1 MITLNTIIKRF
12 EDFADN
18 HFFIRSFSFGS
29 PEDVDLQ
36 KFDSYPLMH
45 VVYTGATYEDTT
57 KTLDFEVYIFD
68 LPSHY
73 ESKTERQKEIVSDAE
88 QCAEDILADIANGG
102 NIFIFSEDYE
112 VVNATVTPL
121 QEAGSNVLAGVLLE
135 LGIQLPY
142 DRSACDAPI
151 DGVQPEGG
159 GFVYARRGLLRM
171 LTQDGTVDVLSV
183 NTIKVANGTLTDEG
197 NGVVSLTT
205 GGGGSLDDLT
215 DVTITDPLDHDALV
229 YDEVSAEWIN
239 GAPRALDMA
248 VYNGSGSVI
257 AKGKLLKAIG
267 SHGDKVSVG
276 LFDLD
281 VDSPM
286 YLVGLAEDQLA
297 IGGTGYARTYG
308 ELRGINTDAYAIGTI
323 LYASGTAGEL
333 SSTAGIP
340 AIPVATVTRS
350 QQNTGR
356 LYVRTWTPGN
366 EEPAFSTFAV
376 SGQSD
381 VVANDTRA
389 TVTLVSGT
397 GVNITTNAG
406 ADSITINSTINS
418 FSNIAVSGQSN
429 VIADSAGDTLTLV
442 AAGGM
447 TITTASG
454 TDTITFD
461 SARLDDD
468 DVTLSGTR
476 TIDLNGEEFI
486 FTSGVANVIEI
497 SGGSAVLP
505 STTIRSTDG
514 AVASAI
520 SLFEAPNNGGAYI
533 TLQAPAQLTAS
544 TTFTLPSADG
554 TNAQV
559 LQTNGSGTL
568 SFASLPSAPNTFGT
582 IAVSGQ
588 SNVVADSS
596 TDTLTLVAGTN
607 VTITTDAGTDSITI
621 AATGGGSTSPAGSNG
636 QIQYNASG
644 SFGAEAALFYD
655 ATNNRLS
662 VGGDTTPAGTITS
675 RGAGTTTDTTFLCE
689 DSGGAA
695 RFTVYDRGTMFTN
708 ERSDVA
714 ANVHSFVFNA
724 TKDQYWRPTIAFKN
738 TSFTSA
744 IAAWLGDTNT
754 LGYFGTL
761 GGTAAIGGLGL
772 YGACATTASLSA
784 WQMQGFHGS
793 TAPTAAIIRFVGTKY
808 AGSGSGSAMLAG
820 LADAEPIIHVVN
832 SGTNTGALTRVAILG
847 SGAMGL
853 RNTAPT
859 SSTSLTVRGHG
870 TGTGISLLVENSGGT
885 ARFTVR
891 DDGAYAFAGGTVG
904 AAQTGYTTF
913 TNLTTDRT
921 CDANATTVEELADI
935 LGTLIVDLKT
945 KGIIAA

>member
-151 DGVQPEGG
+151 NGVQPEGG

-215 DVTITDPLDHDALV
+215 DVTITDPLDHDALI

-239 GAPRALDMA
+239 GAPRALDMP
-248 VYNGSGSVI
+248 VFNGSGSVI

-286 YLVGLAEDQLA
+286 YLVGLAEKQLA
-297 IGGTGYARTYG
+297 IGGTGHARTCG
-308 ELRGINTDAYAIGTI
+308 ELRGINTSAYAIGTI

-333 SSTAGIP
+333 SSTAGVP

-376 SGQSD
+376 SGQSN
-381 VVANDTRA
+381 VEANDTRA

-397 GVNITTNAG
+397 GVNITTNATT
-406 ADSITINSTINS
+406 DSITIASTINS

-429 VIADSAGDTLTLV
+429 VVADSAGDTLTLV

-468 DVTLSGTR
+468 NVTLSGTR
-476 TIDLNGEEFI
+476 SIELNGEDFF
-486 FTSGVANVIEI
+486 FTSSSVSVVELT
-497 SGGSAVLP
+497 GGSVVLP
-505 STTIRSTDG
+505 DTTIRSTDG
-514 AVASAI
+514 ALSSSI
-520 SLFEAPNNGGAYI
+520 TLLEAPNNGGFGV

-554 TNAQV
+554 SSAQV
-559 LQTNGSGTL
+559 LQTNGAGTL
-568 SFASLPSAPNTFGT
+568 SFASL
-582 IAVSGQ
+582 
-588 SNVVADSS
+588 
-596 TDTLTLVAGTN
+596 LTTAATTTAGAILELREGTN
-607 VTITTDAGTDSITI
+607 NGTNYVRIQ
-621 AATGGGSTSPAGSNG
+621 APAS
-636 QIQYNASG
+636 
-644 SFGAEAALFYD
+644 L
-655 ATNNRLS
+655 
-662 VGGDTTPAGTITS
+662 
-675 RGAGTTTDTTFLCE
+675 
-689 DSGGAA
+689 
-695 RFTVYDRGTMFTN
+695 
-708 ERSDVA
+708 A
-714 ANVHSFVFNA
+714 ANV
-724 TKDQYWRPTIAFKN
+724 TY
-738 TSFTSA
+738 
-744 IAAWLGDTNT
+744 T
-754 LGYFGTL
+754 L
-761 GGTAAIGGLGL
+761 
-772 YGACATTASLSA
+772 
-784 WQMQGFHGS
+784 
-793 TAPTAAIIRFVGTKY
+793 PTA
-808 AGSGSGSAMLAG
+808 
-820 LADAEPIIHVVN
+820 D
-832 SGTNTGALTRVAILG
+832 GTNGQVL
-847 SGAMGL
+847 
-853 RNTAPT
+853 
-859 SSTSLTVRGHG
+859 STNG
-870 TGTGISLLVENSGGT
+870 TGTLSWATSSGGGASYSAVRTQSGTSYTLVLGDAGDYIQTTSTT
-885 ARFTVR
+885 AVSITVPNQVTVTWAA
-891 DDGAYAFAGGTVG
+891 DTEIYFEQNNTGQITFVG
-904 AAQTGYTTF
+904 ASGVTINSSET
-913 TNLTTDRT
+913 
-921 CDANATTVEELADI
+921 
-935 LGTLIVDLKT
+935 LKT
-945 KGIIAA
+945 FARYSVVALKRVASDVWTLTGERALV

>member
-205 GGGGSLDDLT
+205 GGGGGSLDDLT
-215 DVTITDPLDHDALV
+215 DVTITDPLDHDALI

-281 VDSPM
+281 IDSPM

-297 IGGTGYARTYG
+297 IGGTGHARTYG

-333 SSTAGIP
+333 SSTAGVP

-356 LYVRTWTPGN
+356 LFVRSWTPGN
-366 EEPAFSTFAV
+366 EEPAFGTFAV
-376 SGQSD
+376 SGQSN

-429 VIADSAGDTLTLV
+429 VVADSAGDTLTLV
-442 AAGGM
+442 GAGGT
-447 TITTASG
+447 TITTDNG
-454 TDTITFD
+454 TDTITFT
-461 SARLDDD
+461 SRTLDAN
-468 DVTLSGTR
+468 DVTITEPR
-476 TIDLNGEEFI
+476 TIDVNGEGLYIQDNTTGYSAASFG
-486 FTSGVANVIEI
+486 SGVQALYDDVRII
-497 SGGSAVLP
+497 SNTGSSALLKFQEPNFPINFIALRAP
-505 STTIRSTDG
+505 SSFTGDTT
-514 AVASAI
+514 
-520 SLFEAPNNGGAYI
+520 Y
-533 TLQAPAQLTAS
+533 
-544 TTFTLPSADG
+544 TLPVDG
-554 TNAQV
+554 SSAQV
-559 LQTNGSGTL
+559 LQTNGAGTLSWSTRNAFSNVAVAGQTTVAADSASGTL
-568 SFASLPSAPNTFGT
+568 TLAAG
-582 IAVSGQ
+582 
-588 SNVVADSS
+588 SNI
-596 TDTLTLVAGTN
+596 
-607 VTITTDAGTDSITI
+607 TITTNATTDTVTIAASGGGGGSSYSVVENFSTTPYTLVLADAGKYKRYTNTVATTVTVPPQSSVTWVADTEIYFEQSNTGQITI
-621 AATGGGSTSPAGSNG
+621 A
-636 QIQYNASG
+636 
-644 SFGAEAALFYD
+644 
-655 ATNNRLS
+655 
-662 VGGDTTPAGTITS
+662 
-675 RGAGTTTDTTFLCE
+675 
-689 DSGGAA
+689 
-695 RFTVYDRGTMFTN
+695 
-708 ERSDVA
+708 
-714 ANVHSFVFNA
+714 
-724 TKDQYWRPTIAFKN
+724 
-738 TSFTSA
+738 
-744 IAAWLGDTNT
+744 
-754 LGYFGTL
+754 
-761 GGTAAIGGLGL
+761 GGTGV
-772 YGACATTASLSA
+772 T
-784 WQMQGFHGS
+784 
-793 TAPTAAIIRFVGTKY
+793 
-808 AGSGSGSAMLAG
+808 
-820 LADAEPIIHVVN
+820 VV
-832 SGTNTGALTRVAILG
+832 
-847 SGAMGL
+847 
-853 RNTAPT
+853 
-859 SSTSLTVRGHG
+859 SSET
-870 TGTGISLLVENSGGT
+870 
-885 ARFTVR
+885 
-891 DDGAYAFAGGTVG
+891 
-904 AAQTGYTTF
+904 
-913 TNLTTDRT
+913 
-921 CDANATTVEELADI
+921 
-935 LGTLIVDLKT
+935 LKT
-945 KGIIAA
+945 FARYSVIALKRTAQNEWTLTGERALV

>member
-205 GGGGSLDDLT
+205 GGGAGGSLEDLD
-215 DVTITDPLDHDALV
+215 DVTITDPLDHDALI

-248 VYNGSGSVI
+248 VFNGSGSVI

-281 VDSPM
+281 VDSAM
-286 YLVGLAEDQLA
+286 YLVGLAVDQLA
-297 IGGTGYARTYG
+297 IGGTGHARTYG
-308 ELRGINTDAYAIGTI
+308 ELRGINTNAYAIGTI

-333 SSTAGIP
+333 SSTAGVP
-340 AIPVATVTRS
+340 AIPVAIVTRS

-356 LYVRTWTPGN
+356 LFVRSWTPGN

-389 TVTLVSGT
+389 TATLVGANGT
-397 GVNITTNAG
+397 
-406 ADSITINSTINS
+406 
-418 FSNIAVSGQSN
+418 
-429 VIADSAGDTLTLV
+429 
-442 AAGGM
+442 
-447 TITTASG
+447 TITTDAG
-454 TDTITFD
+454 TDTITFT
-461 SARLDDD
+461 SRTLDEN
-468 DVTLSGTR
+468 DVTITEPR
-476 TIDLNGEEFI
+476 TIDVNGEGLYIVDNTTGYQAASFG
-486 FTSGVANVIEI
+486 SGVQALFDDVRIISNTGSSALLKFQEPNVPINFI
-497 SGGSAVLP
+497 ALRAP
-505 STTIRSTDG
+505 SSFTGDTT
-514 AVASAI
+514 
-520 SLFEAPNNGGAYI
+520 Y
-533 TLQAPAQLTAS
+533 
-544 TTFTLPSADG
+544 TLPVDG
-554 TNAQV
+554 SSAQV
-559 LQTNGSGTL
+559 LQTNGAGTL
-568 SFASLPSAPNTFGT
+568 SWSTRNAF
-582 IAVSGQ
+582 
-588 SNVVADSS
+588 SNVAVAGQTTVAAESAS
-596 TDTLTLVAGTN
+596 DTLNLVAGTN
-607 VTITTDAGTDSITI
+607 VTITTDATTDSVTISASGGGGGGSSYSVVENFSSTAYTLVLADAGKYKRYTNTVATTVTVPPQSSVTWVADTEIYFEQSNTGQITI
-621 AATGGGSTSPAGSNG
+621 A
-636 QIQYNASG
+636 
-644 SFGAEAALFYD
+644 
-655 ATNNRLS
+655 
-662 VGGDTTPAGTITS
+662 
-675 RGAGTTTDTTFLCE
+675 
-689 DSGGAA
+689 
-695 RFTVYDRGTMFTN
+695 
-708 ERSDVA
+708 
-714 ANVHSFVFNA
+714 
-724 TKDQYWRPTIAFKN
+724 
-738 TSFTSA
+738 
-744 IAAWLGDTNT
+744 
-754 LGYFGTL
+754 
-761 GGTAAIGGLGL
+761 GGTGV
-772 YGACATTASLSA
+772 T
-784 WQMQGFHGS
+784 
-793 TAPTAAIIRFVGTKY
+793 
-808 AGSGSGSAMLAG
+808 
-820 LADAEPIIHVVN
+820 VV
-832 SGTNTGALTRVAILG
+832 
-847 SGAMGL
+847 
-853 RNTAPT
+853 
-859 SSTSLTVRGHG
+859 SSET
-870 TGTGISLLVENSGGT
+870 
-885 ARFTVR
+885 
-891 DDGAYAFAGGTVG
+891 
-904 AAQTGYTTF
+904 
-913 TNLTTDRT
+913 
-921 CDANATTVEELADI
+921 
-935 LGTLIVDLKT
+935 LKT
-945 KGIIAA
+945 FARYSVIALKRTAQNEWTLTGERALV

>member
-205 GGGGSLDDLT
+205 GGGAGGSLEDLD
-215 DVTITDPLDHDALV
+215 DVTITDPLDHDALI

-248 VYNGSGSVI
+248 VFNGSGSVI

-286 YLVGLAEDQLA
+286 YLVGLADKQLA
-297 IGGTGYARTYG
+297 IGGTGHARTYG
-308 ELRGINTDAYAIGTI
+308 ELRGINTNAYAIGTI

-333 SSTAGIP
+333 SSTAGVP

-376 SGQSD
+376 SGQSN

-389 TVTLVSGT
+389 TATLVGANGT
-397 GVNITTNAG
+397 TITTNA
-406 ADSITINSTINS
+406 A
-418 FSNIAVSGQSN
+418 
-429 VIADSAGDTLTLV
+429 
-442 AAGGM
+442 
-447 TITTASG
+447 
-454 TDTITFD
+454 TDTITFT
-461 SARLDDD
+461 SRTLDEN
-468 DVTLSGTR
+468 DVTITEPR
-476 TIDLNGEEFI
+476 TIDVNGEGLYIQDNTTGYSAASFG
-486 FTSGVANVIEI
+486 SGVQALYDDVRII
-497 SGGSAVLP
+497 SNTGSSALLKFQEPNFPINFIALRAP
-505 STTIRSTDG
+505 SSFTGDTT
-514 AVASAI
+514 
-520 SLFEAPNNGGAYI
+520 Y
-533 TLQAPAQLTAS
+533 
-544 TTFTLPSADG
+544 TLPVDG
-554 TNAQV
+554 SSAQV
-559 LQTNGSGTL
+559 LQTNGAGTL
-568 SFASLPSAPNTFGT
+568 SWSTRNAF
-582 IAVSGQ
+582 
-588 SNVVADSS
+588 SNVAVAGQTTVAADSAS
-596 TDTLTLVAGTN
+596 DTLTLFAGTN
-607 VTITTDAGTDSITI
+607 ITITTDASTDSVTISASGGGGGGSSYSVVENFSSTAYTLVLADAGKYKRYTNTVATTVTVPPQSSVTWVADTEIYFEQSNTGQITI
-621 AATGGGSTSPAGSNG
+621 AA
-636 QIQYNASG
+636 
-644 SFGAEAALFYD
+644 
-655 ATNNRLS
+655 
-662 VGGDTTPAGTITS
+662 
-675 RGAGTTTDTTFLCE
+675 
-689 DSGGAA
+689 
-695 RFTVYDRGTMFTN
+695 
-708 ERSDVA
+708 
-714 ANVHSFVFNA
+714 
-724 TKDQYWRPTIAFKN
+724 
-738 TSFTSA
+738 
-744 IAAWLGDTNT
+744 
-754 LGYFGTL
+754 
-761 GGTAAIGGLGL
+761 
-772 YGACATTASLSA
+772 
-784 WQMQGFHGS
+784 
-793 TAPTAAIIRFVGTKY
+793 
-808 AGSGSGSAMLAG
+808 GSGVT
-820 LADAEPIIHVVN
+820 VV
-832 SGTNTGALTRVAILG
+832 
-847 SGAMGL
+847 
-853 RNTAPT
+853 
-859 SSTSLTVRGHG
+859 SSET
-870 TGTGISLLVENSGGT
+870 
-885 ARFTVR
+885 
-891 DDGAYAFAGGTVG
+891 
-904 AAQTGYTTF
+904 
-913 TNLTTDRT
+913 
-921 CDANATTVEELADI
+921 
-935 LGTLIVDLKT
+935 LKT
-945 KGIIAA
+945 FARYSVIALKRTAENEWTLTGERALV

>member
-215 DVTITDPLDHDALV
+215 DVTITDPLDHDALI
-229 YDEVSAEWIN
+229 YDEAAAVWIN

-286 YLVGLAEDQLA
+286 YLVGLAEDQLS
-297 IGGTGYARTYG
+297 IGGTGHARTYG
-308 ELRGINTDAYAIGTI
+308 ELRGISTDAYAIGTI

-333 SSTAGIP
+333 SSTAGVP
-340 AIPVATVTRS
+340 AIPVAIVTRS

-356 LYVRTWTPGN
+356 LFVRSWTPGN

-406 ADSITINSTINS
+406 ADSITIASTINS

-429 VIADSAGDTLTLV
+429 VVADSAGDTLTMAV
-442 AAGGM
+442 AGGM

-454 TDTITFD
+454 TDTITF
-461 SARLDDD
+461 SSRTLDDN
-468 DVTLSGTR
+468 DVTLSASR
-476 TIDLNGEEFI
+476 SIELNGEDFF
-486 FTSGVANVIEI
+486 FTSSSVNVIEL
-497 SGGSAVLP
+497 SGGAAVFP
-505 STTIRSTDG
+505 NTTIRSTDG

-520 SLFEAPNNGGAYI
+520 TLLEAPNNGGFSI

-559 LQTNGSGTL
+559 LQTNGSGIL
-568 SFASLPSAPNTFGT
+568 SFASLLTTAATTTAGAILELREGTNNGTNYVRIQAPASLAANTTYTLPTADGT
-582 IAVSGQ
+582 SGQ
-588 SNVVADSS
+588 VLS
-596 TDTLTLVAGTN
+596 TNGTGTLSWATASGGGTSYSAVRTQSGTSYTLVLGDAGDYIQTTSTTA
-607 VTITTDAGTDSITI
+607 VTITVPNQVTVTW
-621 AATGGGSTSPAGSNG
+621 AADTEIYFEQNNTG
-636 QIQYNASG
+636 QITFVGASG
-644 SFGAEAALFYD
+644 VTINSSETLKTFARYSVVALKRV
-655 ATNNRLS
+655 A
-662 VGGDTTPAGTITS
+662 
-675 RGAGTTTDTTFLCE
+675 
-689 DSGGAA
+689 
-695 RFTVYDRGTMFTN
+695 
-708 ERSDVA
+708 SDV
-714 ANVHSFVFNA
+714 
-724 TKDQYWRPTIAFKN
+724 W
-738 TSFTSA
+738 
-744 IAAWLGDTNT
+744 T
-754 LGYFGTL
+754 L
-761 GGTAAIGGLGL
+761 
-772 YGACATTASLSA
+772 
-784 WQMQGFHGS
+784 
-793 TAPTAAIIRFVGTKY
+793 
-808 AGSGSGSAMLAG
+808 
-820 LADAEPIIHVVN
+820 
-832 SGTNTGALTRVAILG
+832 TGERALV
-847 SGAMGL
+847 
-853 RNTAPT
+853 
-859 SSTSLTVRGHG
+859 
-870 TGTGISLLVENSGGT
+870 
-885 ARFTVR
+885 
-891 DDGAYAFAGGTVG
+891 
-904 AAQTGYTTF
+904 
-913 TNLTTDRT
+913 
-921 CDANATTVEELADI
+921 
-935 LGTLIVDLKT
+935 
-945 KGIIAA
+945 

>member
-1 MITLNTIIKRF
+1 
-12 EDFADN
+12 
-18 HFFIRSFSFGS
+18 
-29 PEDVDLQ
+29 V
-36 KFDSYPLMH
+36 
-45 VVYTGATYEDTT
+45 
-57 KTLDFEVYIFD
+57 
-68 LPSHY
+68 
-73 ESKTERQKEIVSDAE
+73 
-88 QCAEDILADIANGG
+88 
-102 NIFIFSEDYE
+102 
-112 VVNATVTPL
+112 
-121 QEAGSNVLAGVLLE
+121 
-135 LGIQLPY
+135 
-142 DRSACDAPI
+142 
-151 DGVQPEGG
+151 
-159 GFVYARRGLLRM
+159 
-171 LTQDGTVDVLSV
+171 
-183 NTIKVANGTLTDEG
+183 
-197 NGVVSLTT
+197 
-205 GGGGSLDDLT
+205 
-215 DVTITDPLDHDALV
+215 
-229 YDEVSAEWIN
+229 
-239 GAPRALDMA
+239 
-248 VYNGSGSVI
+248 
-257 AKGKLLKAIG
+257 
-267 SHGDKVSVG
+267 
-276 LFDLD
+276 
-281 VDSPM
+281 
-286 YLVGLAEDQLA
+286 
-297 IGGTGYARTYG
+297 
-308 ELRGINTDAYAIGTI
+308 
-323 LYASGTAGEL
+323 
-333 SSTAGIP
+333 
-340 AIPVATVTRS
+340 
-350 QQNTGR
+350 
-356 LYVRTWTPGN
+356 
-366 EEPAFSTFAV
+366 
-376 SGQSD
+376 
-381 VVANDTRA
+381 
-389 TVTLVSGT
+389 
-397 GVNITTNAG
+397 
-406 ADSITINSTINS
+406 ADSTT
-418 FSNIAVSGQSN
+418 
-429 VIADSAGDTLTLV
+429 DTLTLA

-447 TITTASG
+447 TITTNAT
-454 TDTITFD
+454 TDTITLD

-468 DVTLSGTR
+468 NVTLSGVR
-476 TIDLNGEEFI
+476 TVDLNGENFYFRNGSDTVIDMEPDVI
-486 FTSGVANVIEI
+486 KMCDVNVQSVYTGE
-497 SGGSAVLP
+497 
-505 STTIRSTDG
+505 G
-514 AVASAI
+514 AFMRLWEAS
-520 SLFEAPNNGGAYI
+520 SNGLNYVGFK
-533 TLQAPAQLTAS
+533 APASLAAS
-544 TTFTLPSADG
+544 TSWILPSADG

-607 VTITTDAGTDSITI
+607 VTITTDASTDSITI
-621 AATGGGSTSPAGSNG
+621 AATGGATSPAGSNG

-820 LADAEPIIHVVN
+820 LADAEPIIHIVN

>member
-73 ESKTERQKEIVSDAE
+73 ESKNERQKEIVSDAE

-205 GGGGSLDDLT
+205 GGGGGSLEDLD
-215 DVTITDPLDHDALV
+215 DVTITDPLDHDALI

-248 VYNGSGSVI
+248 VFNGSGSVI

-286 YLVGLAEDQLA
+286 YLVGLADRQLA
-297 IGGTGYARTYG
+297 IGGTGHARTYG
-308 ELRGINTDAYAIGTI
+308 ELRGINTNAYAVGTI

-333 SSTAGIP
+333 SSTAGVP

-366 EEPAFSTFAV
+366 EDPAFSTFAV
-376 SGQSD
+376 SGQSN

-397 GVNITTNAG
+397 GVNITTNSG

-447 TITTASG
+447 AITTASG

-468 DVTLSGTR
+468 DVTLSGIR
-476 TIDLNGEEFI
+476 EIDLNGESLNIVNSGFNMLLLESDGIVQTSTTFAEYTG
-486 FTSGVANVIEI
+486 TSGAQIT
-497 SGGSAVLP
+497 LK
-505 STTIRSTDG
+505 
-514 AVASAI
+514 
-520 SLFEAPNNGGAYI
+520 EAATNGGASI
-533 TLQAPAQLTAS
+533 GIKAPDSFTVS
-544 TTFTLPSADG
+544 TVYTLPSADG
-554 TNAQV
+554 TSGQV

-568 SFASLPSAPNTFGT
+568 SFASLLTTAATTTAGAILELREGTNNGTNYVRIQAPASLAANVTYTLPTADGTNGQVLSTNGTGTLSWATSSGGGASYSAVRTQSGT
-582 IAVSGQ
+582 SY
-588 SNVVADSS
+588 
-596 TDTLTLVAGTN
+596 TLVLGDAGDYIQTTSTTA
-607 VTITTDAGTDSITI
+607 VTITVPNQVTVTW
-621 AATGGGSTSPAGSNG
+621 AADTEIYFEQNNTG
-636 QIQYNASG
+636 QITFVGASG
-644 SFGAEAALFYD
+644 VTINSSETLKSFARYSVIAL
-655 ATNNRLS
+655 
-662 VGGDTTPAGTITS
+662 
-675 RGAGTTTDTTFLCE
+675 
-689 DSGGAA
+689 
-695 RFTVYDRGTMFTN
+695 
-708 ERSDVA
+708 
-714 ANVHSFVFNA
+714 
-724 TKDQYWRPTIAFKN
+724 K
-738 TSFTSA
+738 
-744 IAAWLGDTNT
+744 
-754 LGYFGTL
+754 
-761 GGTAAIGGLGL
+761 
-772 YGACATTASLSA
+772 
-784 WQMQGFHGS
+784 
-793 TAPTAAIIRFVGTKY
+793 
-808 AGSGSGSAMLAG
+808 
-820 LADAEPIIHVVN
+820 
-832 SGTNTGALTRVAILG
+832 RVAE
-847 SGAMGL
+847 
-853 RNTAPT
+853 NVWT
-859 SSTSLTVRGHG
+859 LTGERA
-870 TGTGISLLVENSGGT
+870 LV
-885 ARFTVR
+885 
-891 DDGAYAFAGGTVG
+891 
-904 AAQTGYTTF
+904 
-913 TNLTTDRT
+913 
-921 CDANATTVEELADI
+921 
-935 LGTLIVDLKT
+935 
-945 KGIIAA
+945 

>member
-73 ESKTERQKEIVSDAE
+73 ESKNERQKEIVSDAE

-205 GGGGSLDDLT
+205 GGGGGSLEDLD
-215 DVTITDPLDHDALV
+215 DVTITDPLDHDALI

-286 YLVGLAEDQLA
+286 YLVGLAEEQLA
-297 IGGTGYARTYG
+297 IGGTGHARTYG
-308 ELRGINTDAYAIGTI
+308 ELRGISTNAYAIGTI

-333 SSTAGIP
+333 SSTAGVP

-376 SGQSD
+376 SGQSN

-389 TVTLVSGT
+389 TATLVGANGT
-397 GVNITTNAG
+397 TITTNA
-406 ADSITINSTINS
+406 
-418 FSNIAVSGQSN
+418 
-429 VIADSAGDTLTLV
+429 
-442 AAGGM
+442 
-447 TITTASG
+447 G
-454 TDTITFD
+454 TDTITFT
-461 SARLDDD
+461 SRTLDVN
-468 DVTLSGTR
+468 DVTLADPR
-476 TIDLNGEEFI
+476 TIDVNGEGLTILDNTTGYFAASLG
-486 FTSGVANVIEI
+486 SGVQALYDEVRII
-497 SGGSAVLP
+497 SNTGSSALLKFQEPNFPTNFIALRAP
-505 STTIRSTDG
+505 SSFVGDTT
-514 AVASAI
+514 
-520 SLFEAPNNGGAYI
+520 Y
-533 TLQAPAQLTAS
+533 
-544 TTFTLPSADG
+544 TLPVDG
-554 TNAQV
+554 SSAQV
-559 LQTNGSGTL
+559 LQTNGAGTL
-568 SFASLPSAPNTFGT
+568 SWSTRNAFSR
-582 IAVSGQ
+582 IAVAGQ
-588 SNVVADSS
+588 TTVEAESAS
-596 TDTLTLVAGTN
+596 DTLTLFAGTN
-607 VTITTDAGTDSITI
+607 VTITTDATTDSVTISASGGGGGGSSYSVVENFSSTAYTLVLADAGKYKRYTNTVATTVTVPPQSSVTWVADTEIYFEQSNTGQITI
-621 AATGGGSTSPAGSNG
+621 AA
-636 QIQYNASG
+636 
-644 SFGAEAALFYD
+644 
-655 ATNNRLS
+655 
-662 VGGDTTPAGTITS
+662 
-675 RGAGTTTDTTFLCE
+675 
-689 DSGGAA
+689 
-695 RFTVYDRGTMFTN
+695 
-708 ERSDVA
+708 
-714 ANVHSFVFNA
+714 
-724 TKDQYWRPTIAFKN
+724 
-738 TSFTSA
+738 
-744 IAAWLGDTNT
+744 
-754 LGYFGTL
+754 
-761 GGTAAIGGLGL
+761 
-772 YGACATTASLSA
+772 
-784 WQMQGFHGS
+784 
-793 TAPTAAIIRFVGTKY
+793 
-808 AGSGSGSAMLAG
+808 GSGVTL
-820 LADAEPIIHVVN
+820 V
-832 SGTNTGALTRVAILG
+832 
-847 SGAMGL
+847 
-853 RNTAPT
+853 
-859 SSTSLTVRGHG
+859 SSET
-870 TGTGISLLVENSGGT
+870 
-885 ARFTVR
+885 
-891 DDGAYAFAGGTVG
+891 
-904 AAQTGYTTF
+904 
-913 TNLTTDRT
+913 
-921 CDANATTVEELADI
+921 
-935 LGTLIVDLKT
+935 LKT
-945 KGIIAA
+945 FARYSVIALKRTAQNEWTLTGERALV

>member
-102 NIFIFSEDYE
+102 NIFIFDEDYE

-197 NGVVSLTT
+197 GGVVSLTT
-205 GGGGSLDDLT
+205 GGGGGSLLLEELE
-215 DVTITDPLDHDALV
+215 DVNINDPLDHDALI
-229 YDEVSAEWIN
+229 YDSATGFWIN
-239 GAPRALDMA
+239 AAPKSLDLP
-248 VYNGSGSVI
+248 VFNGSGSVI

-286 YLVGLAEDQLA
+286 YLIGLAEEQ
-297 IGGTGYARTYG
+297 IGIQGEGHARTYG
-308 ELRGINTDAYAIGTI
+308 EIRGINTNAYPIGTI

-333 SSTAGIP
+333 SSTPGTP
-340 AIPVATVTRS
+340 VIPVAIVTRQ

-366 EEPAFSTFAV
+366 EDPAFSTFAV
-376 SGQSD
+376 AGQSN

-397 GVNITTNAG
+397 GVNITTNATT
-406 ADSITINSTINS
+406 DSITIASTINS

-429 VIADSAGDTLTLV
+429 VVADSAGDTLTLA

-454 TDTITFD
+454 SDTITFD

-468 DVTLSGTR
+468 NVTLSGTR
-476 TIDLNGEEFI
+476 TIELNGEDFL
-486 FTSGVANVIEI
+486 FTSSSVSVVELT
-497 SGGSAVLP
+497 GGSVVLP
-505 STTIRSTDG
+505 DTTIRSTDG
-514 AVASAI
+514 ALSSSI
-520 SLFEAPNNGGAYI
+520 TLLEAPNNGGFGI
-533 TLQAPAQLTAS
+533 TLSAPAQLTTT

-568 SFASLPSAPNTFGT
+568 SFVSLLTTAATTTAGAILELREGTNNGTNYVRIQAPASLAANVTYTLPTADGT
-582 IAVSGQ
+582 SGQVLSTNGTGTLSWATVSGGGTSYSAVRTQ
-588 SNVVADSS
+588 SGTSY
-596 TDTLTLVAGTN
+596 TLVIGDAGDYIQTTSTTA
-607 VTITTDAGTDSITI
+607 VTITVPNQVTVTW
-621 AATGGGSTSPAGSNG
+621 AADTEIYFEQNNTG
-636 QIQYNASG
+636 QITFVGASG
-644 SFGAEAALFYD
+644 VTINSSETLKTFARYSVVALKRV
-655 ATNNRLS
+655 A
-662 VGGDTTPAGTITS
+662 
-675 RGAGTTTDTTFLCE
+675 
-689 DSGGAA
+689 
-695 RFTVYDRGTMFTN
+695 
-708 ERSDVA
+708 SDV
-714 ANVHSFVFNA
+714 
-724 TKDQYWRPTIAFKN
+724 W
-738 TSFTSA
+738 
-744 IAAWLGDTNT
+744 T
-754 LGYFGTL
+754 L
-761 GGTAAIGGLGL
+761 
-772 YGACATTASLSA
+772 
-784 WQMQGFHGS
+784 
-793 TAPTAAIIRFVGTKY
+793 
-808 AGSGSGSAMLAG
+808 
-820 LADAEPIIHVVN
+820 
-832 SGTNTGALTRVAILG
+832 TGERALV
-847 SGAMGL
+847 
-853 RNTAPT
+853 
-859 SSTSLTVRGHG
+859 
-870 TGTGISLLVENSGGT
+870 
-885 ARFTVR
+885 
-891 DDGAYAFAGGTVG
+891 
-904 AAQTGYTTF
+904 
-913 TNLTTDRT
+913 
-921 CDANATTVEELADI
+921 
-935 LGTLIVDLKT
+935 
-945 KGIIAA
+945 

>member
-205 GGGGSLDDLT
+205 GGGAGGSLEDLD
-215 DVTITDPLDHDALV
+215 DVTITDPLDHDALI

-248 VYNGSGSVI
+248 VFNGSGSVI

-286 YLVGLAEDQLA
+286 YLVGLADKQLA
-297 IGGTGYARTYG
+297 IGGTGHARTYG
-308 ELRGINTDAYAIGTI
+308 ELRGINTNAYAIGTI

-333 SSTAGIP
+333 SSTAGVP

-376 SGQSD
+376 SGQSN
-381 VVANDTRA
+381 VVANNTRA
-389 TVTLVSGT
+389 TATLVGANGT
-397 GVNITTNAG
+397 
-406 ADSITINSTINS
+406 
-418 FSNIAVSGQSN
+418 
-429 VIADSAGDTLTLV
+429 
-442 AAGGM
+442 
-447 TITTASG
+447 
-454 TDTITFD
+454 
-461 SARLDDD
+461 
-468 DVTLSGTR
+468 
-476 TIDLNGEEFI
+476 
-486 FTSGVANVIEI
+486 
-497 SGGSAVLP
+497 
-505 STTIRSTDG
+505 
-514 AVASAI
+514 
-520 SLFEAPNNGGAYI
+520 
-533 TLQAPAQLTAS
+533 
-544 TTFTLPSADG
+544 
-554 TNAQV
+554 
-559 LQTNGSGTL
+559 
-568 SFASLPSAPNTFGT
+568 
-582 IAVSGQ
+582 
-588 SNVVADSS
+588 
-596 TDTLTLVAGTN
+596 
-607 VTITTDAGTDSITI
+607 TITTDAGTDTITFTSRTLDANDVTITEPRTIDLNGEGLSILDNTTGYFAASFGSGVQALYDDVRLISNTGSSALLKFQEPNFPINFIALRAPSSFTGDTTYTLPVDGSSAQVLQTNGAGTLSWSTRNAFSRIAVAGQTTVEAESASDTLTLFAGTNITITTDATTDSVTISASGGGGGSSYSVVENFSSTAYTLVLADAGKYKRYTNTVATTVTVPPQSSVTWVADTEIYFEQSNTGQITI
-621 AATGGGSTSPAGSNG
+621 AA
-636 QIQYNASG
+636 
-644 SFGAEAALFYD
+644 
-655 ATNNRLS
+655 
-662 VGGDTTPAGTITS
+662 
-675 RGAGTTTDTTFLCE
+675 
-689 DSGGAA
+689 
-695 RFTVYDRGTMFTN
+695 
-708 ERSDVA
+708 
-714 ANVHSFVFNA
+714 
-724 TKDQYWRPTIAFKN
+724 
-738 TSFTSA
+738 
-744 IAAWLGDTNT
+744 
-754 LGYFGTL
+754 
-761 GGTAAIGGLGL
+761 
-772 YGACATTASLSA
+772 
-784 WQMQGFHGS
+784 
-793 TAPTAAIIRFVGTKY
+793 
-808 AGSGSGSAMLAG
+808 GSGVTL
-820 LADAEPIIHVVN
+820 V
-832 SGTNTGALTRVAILG
+832 
-847 SGAMGL
+847 
-853 RNTAPT
+853 
-859 SSTSLTVRGHG
+859 SSET
-870 TGTGISLLVENSGGT
+870 
-885 ARFTVR
+885 
-891 DDGAYAFAGGTVG
+891 
-904 AAQTGYTTF
+904 
-913 TNLTTDRT
+913 
-921 CDANATTVEELADI
+921 
-935 LGTLIVDLKT
+935 LKT
-945 KGIIAA
+945 FARYSVIALKRTAQNEWTLTGERALV

>member
-205 GGGGSLDDLT
+205 GGGGSLDDLD
-215 DVTITDPLDHDALV
+215 DVTITDPLDHDALI

-286 YLVGLAEDQLA
+286 YLVGLAEEQLA
-297 IGGTGYARTYG
+297 IGGTGHARTYG
-308 ELRGINTDAYAIGTI
+308 ELRGINTNAYAIGTI

-333 SSTAGIP
+333 SSTAGVP

-376 SGQSD
+376 SGQSN

-397 GVNITTNAG
+397 GVNITTNATT
-406 ADSITINSTINS
+406 DSITIASTINS

-429 VIADSAGDTLTLV
+429 VVADSAGDTLTLV

-468 DVTLSGTR
+468 DVTLAGNR
-476 TIDLNGEEFI
+476 TIDVDGNDLIIQN
-486 FTSGVANVIEI
+486 SASNKLIEI
-497 SGGSAVLP
+497 QPDAVITAGL
-505 STTIRSTDG
+505 SVRSVYGTTAG
-514 AVASAI
+514 AI
-520 SLFEAPNNGGAYI
+520 TLLEAPNNGGFGV

-607 VTITTDAGTDSITI
+607 VTITTDASTDSITI
-621 AATGGGSTSPAGSNG
+621 AATGGGATSPAGSNG

-662 VGGDTTPAGTITS
+662 VGGDTSPGATLEV
-675 RGAGTTTDTTFLCE
+675 RGAGTTTGSAFNLE
-689 DSGGAA
+689 NSGGTE
-695 RFTVYDRGTMFTN
+695 RFKIQDDGRVLVTN
-708 ERSDVA
+708 HSTYA
-714 ANVHSFVFNA
+714 ANTPGLSVTKTGTYWGGISLRHTGISQSQAAANA
-724 TKDQYWRPTIAFKN
+724 QDSNTFGIIFPENTTGGLSIFGFTATNQNGNAVKLSGIQGTQTPT
-738 TSFTSA
+738 TSA
-744 IAAWLGDTNT
+744 FRL
-754 LGYFGTL
+754 
-761 GGTAAIGGLGL
+761 
-772 YGACATTASLSA
+772 
-784 WQMQGFHGS
+784 QGSKWNG
-793 TAPTAAIIRFVGTKY
+793 
-808 AGSGSGSAMLAG
+808 GSGYTTIGN
-820 LADAEPIIHVVN
+820 AEPVISYANFATELFIQ
-832 SGTNTGALTRVAILG
+832 LG
-847 SGAMGL
+847 SGAAGFKT
-853 RNTAPT
+853 TAPT
-859 SSTSLTVRGHG
+859 STTSVTVRGHG
-870 TGTGISLLVENSGGT
+870 TSTNESFRVENSSGT
-885 ARFTVR
+885 ARFVVR
-891 DDGAYAFAGGTVG
+891 DDGGYGFAGGTVG
-904 AAQTGYTTF
+904 LAQTGYTTF

-921 CDANATTVEELADI
+921 CNANATTVEELADI
-935 LGTLIVDLKT
+935 LGTLIEDLKT
-945 KGIIAA
+945 KGIISA

>member
-205 GGGGSLDDLT
+205 GGGGGSLDDLD
-215 DVTITDPLDHDALV
+215 DVTITDPLDHDALI

-248 VYNGSGSVI
+248 VFNGSGSVI

-267 SHGDKVSVG
+267 SHGDKISVG

-297 IGGTGYARTYG
+297 IGGTGHARTYG
-308 ELRGINTDAYAIGTI
+308 ELRGINTNAYAIGTI

-333 SSTAGIP
+333 SSTAGVP

-366 EEPAFSTFAV
+366 EEPAFGTFAV
-376 SGQSD
+376 SGQSN

-406 ADSITINSTINS
+406 ADSITIASTINS

-468 DVTLSGTR
+468 NVTLSGTR
-476 TIDLNGEEFI
+476 SIELNGEDFF
-486 FTSGVANVIEI
+486 FTSSSVSVVELT
-497 SGGSAVLP
+497 GGSVVLP
-505 STTIRSTDG
+505 DTTIRSTDG
-514 AVASAI
+514 ALSSSI
-520 SLFEAPNNGGAYI
+520 TLLEAPNNGGFGV

-554 TNAQV
+554 SSAQV
-559 LQTNGSGTL
+559 LQTNGAGTL
-568 SFASLPSAPNTFGT
+568 SWSTRNAFSTVQIGSTQ
-582 IAVSGQ
+582 I
-588 SNVVADSS
+588 VADSAS
-596 TDTLTLVAGTN
+596 DTLTLIAGTN
-607 VTITTDAGTDSITI
+607 ITLTPDAVNDTVTI

-662 VGGDTTPAGTITS
+662 VGGDTSPTATMEV
-675 RGAGTTTDTTFLCE
+675 RGAGTTTGLSLRTE
-689 DSGGAA
+689 DSGGTA
-695 RFTVYDRGTMFTN
+695 RFEVMDRGTVTIT
-708 ERSDVA
+708 EQSTVA
-714 ANVHSFVFNA
+714 SNTVTLDLIGSKAE
-724 TKDQYWRPTIAFKN
+724 YWRPSIRMIN
-738 TSFTSA
+738 TTFSNSVAQNIGGNNVLNIQTHVGAVPSNGGLTQLAASA
-744 IAAWLGDTNT
+744 GGNC
-754 LGYFGTL
+754 FTL
-761 GGTAAIGGLGL
+761 GG
-772 YGACATTASLSA
+772 Y
-784 WQMQGFHGS
+784 QGS
-793 TAPTAAIIRFVGTKY
+793 TTPTADVVRFFGAKTT
-808 AGSGSGSAMLAG
+808 GSGSGTQNLAASDQI
-820 LADAEPIIHVVN
+820 LAIFNNA
-832 SGTNTGALTRVAILG
+832 TQRFTFLG
-847 SGAMGL
+847 SGSMGIL
-853 RNTAPT
+853 NTAPT
-859 SSTSLTVRGHG
+859 STTSLTVRGQG
-870 TGTGISLLVENSGGT
+870 TGTNETIRVENSSGT
-885 ARFTVR
+885 ARFVVR
-891 DDGAYAFAGGTVG
+891 DDGGYGFAGGTVG
-904 AAQTGYTTF
+904 LAQTGYTTF

-945 KGIIAA
+945 KGIISA

>member
-205 GGGGSLDDLT
+205 GGGGGSLDDLT
-215 DVTITDPLDHDALV
+215 DVTITDPLDHDALI
-229 YDEVSAEWIN
+229 YDEGSAEWIN

-248 VYNGSGSVI
+248 VFNGSGSVI

-267 SHGDKVSVG
+267 SHGDKISVG

-286 YLVGLAEDQLA
+286 YLVGLADKQLA
-297 IGGTGYARTYG
+297 IGGTGHARTYG

-333 SSTAGIP
+333 SSTAGVP

-366 EEPAFSTFAV
+366 EEPAFGTFAV
-376 SGQSD
+376 SGQSN
-381 VVANDTRA
+381 VVANDARA

-442 AAGGM
+442 AAGGT

-454 TDTITFD
+454 TDTITF
-461 SARLDDD
+461 SSRTLDDN
-468 DVTLSGTR
+468 DVTLSASR
-476 TIDLNGEEFI
+476 SIELNGEDFF
-486 FTSGVANVIEI
+486 FTSSSVSVVELT
-497 SGGSAVLP
+497 GGSVVLP
-505 STTIRSTDG
+505 DTTIRSTDG
-514 AVASAI
+514 ALSSSI
-520 SLFEAPNNGGAYI
+520 TLLEAPNNGGFGV

-554 TNAQV
+554 TNTQV

-568 SFASLPSAPNTFGT
+568 SFVSLLTTAATTTAGAILELREGTNNGTNYVRIQAPASL
-582 IAVSGQ
+582 
-588 SNVVADSS
+588 
-596 TDTLTLVAGTN
+596 
-607 VTITTDAGTDSITI
+607 
-621 AATGGGSTSPAGSNG
+621 
-636 QIQYNASG
+636 
-644 SFGAEAALFYD
+644 
-655 ATNNRLS
+655 
-662 VGGDTTPAGTITS
+662 
-675 RGAGTTTDTTFLCE
+675 
-689 DSGGAA
+689 
-695 RFTVYDRGTMFTN
+695 
-708 ERSDVA
+708 A
-714 ANVHSFVFNA
+714 ANV
-724 TKDQYWRPTIAFKN
+724 TYTLPTAD
-738 TSFTSA
+738 
-744 IAAWLGDTNT
+744 GTNGQVLST
-754 LGYFGTL
+754 NGTGTL
-761 GGTAAIGGLGL
+761 SWATA
-772 YGACATTASLSA
+772 
-784 WQMQGFHGS
+784 
-793 TAPTAAIIRFVGTKY
+793 
-808 AGSGSGSAMLAG
+808 SGSGSSYSVVENFSSTSYTLV
-820 LADAEPIIHVVN
+820 LADA
-832 SGTNTGALTRVAILG
+832 GKYKRYTNTVATTVTVPPQSSVTWVADTEIYFEQ
-847 SGAMGL
+847 S
-853 RNTAPT
+853 NTGQIT
-859 SSTSLTVRGHG
+859 
-870 TGTGISLLVENSGGT
+870 I
-885 ARFTVR
+885 
-891 DDGAYAFAGGTVG
+891 AGGTGV
-904 AAQTGYTTF
+904 
-913 TNLTTDRT
+913 
-921 CDANATTVEELADI
+921 TVVSSE
-935 LGTLIVDLKT
+935 TLKT
-945 KGIIAA
+945 FARYSVIALKRTAENEWTLTGERALV

>member
-205 GGGGSLDDLT
+205 GGGAGGSLEDLD
-215 DVTITDPLDHDALV
+215 DVTITDPLDHDALI
-229 YDEVSAEWIN
+229 YDEVSAAWIN

-286 YLVGLAEDQLA
+286 YLVGLAEEQLA
-297 IGGTGYARTYG
+297 IGGTGHARTYG
-308 ELRGINTDAYAIGTI
+308 ELRGINTNAYAIGTI

-333 SSTAGIP
+333 SSTAGVP

-376 SGQSD
+376 SGQSN
-381 VVANDTRA
+381 VVANNTRA
-389 TVTLVSGT
+389 TATLVGANGT
-397 GVNITTNAG
+397 
-406 ADSITINSTINS
+406 
-418 FSNIAVSGQSN
+418 
-429 VIADSAGDTLTLV
+429 
-442 AAGGM
+442 
-447 TITTASG
+447 
-454 TDTITFD
+454 
-461 SARLDDD
+461 
-468 DVTLSGTR
+468 
-476 TIDLNGEEFI
+476 
-486 FTSGVANVIEI
+486 
-497 SGGSAVLP
+497 
-505 STTIRSTDG
+505 
-514 AVASAI
+514 
-520 SLFEAPNNGGAYI
+520 
-533 TLQAPAQLTAS
+533 
-544 TTFTLPSADG
+544 
-554 TNAQV
+554 
-559 LQTNGSGTL
+559 
-568 SFASLPSAPNTFGT
+568 
-582 IAVSGQ
+582 
-588 SNVVADSS
+588 
-596 TDTLTLVAGTN
+596 
-607 VTITTDAGTDSITI
+607 TITTDAGTDTITFTSRTLDANDVTITEPRTIDLNGEGLSILDNTTGYFAASFGSGVQALYDDVRLISNTGSSALLKFQEPNFPINFIALRAPSSFTGDTTYTLPVDGSSAQVLQTNGAGTLSWSTRNAFSRIAVAGQTTVEAESASDTLTLFAGTNITITTDATTDSVTISASGGGGGSSYSVVENFSSTAYTLVLADAGKYKRYTNTVATTVTVPPQSSVTWVADTEIYFEQSNTGQITI
-621 AATGGGSTSPAGSNG
+621 AA
-636 QIQYNASG
+636 
-644 SFGAEAALFYD
+644 
-655 ATNNRLS
+655 
-662 VGGDTTPAGTITS
+662 
-675 RGAGTTTDTTFLCE
+675 
-689 DSGGAA
+689 
-695 RFTVYDRGTMFTN
+695 
-708 ERSDVA
+708 
-714 ANVHSFVFNA
+714 
-724 TKDQYWRPTIAFKN
+724 
-738 TSFTSA
+738 
-744 IAAWLGDTNT
+744 
-754 LGYFGTL
+754 
-761 GGTAAIGGLGL
+761 
-772 YGACATTASLSA
+772 
-784 WQMQGFHGS
+784 
-793 TAPTAAIIRFVGTKY
+793 
-808 AGSGSGSAMLAG
+808 GSGVTL
-820 LADAEPIIHVVN
+820 V
-832 SGTNTGALTRVAILG
+832 
-847 SGAMGL
+847 
-853 RNTAPT
+853 
-859 SSTSLTVRGHG
+859 SSET
-870 TGTGISLLVENSGGT
+870 
-885 ARFTVR
+885 
-891 DDGAYAFAGGTVG
+891 
-904 AAQTGYTTF
+904 
-913 TNLTTDRT
+913 
-921 CDANATTVEELADI
+921 
-935 LGTLIVDLKT
+935 LKT
-945 KGIIAA
+945 FARYSVIALKRTAQNEWTLTGERALV

>member
-151 DGVQPEGG
+151 NGVQPEGG

-205 GGGGSLDDLT
+205 GGGGSLDDLD
-215 DVTITDPLDHDALV
+215 DVTITDPLDHDALI

-286 YLVGLAEDQLA
+286 YLVGLAEEQLA
-297 IGGTGYARTYG
+297 IGGTGHARTYG
-308 ELRGINTDAYAIGTI
+308 ELRGINTSAYAVGTI

-333 SSTAGIP
+333 SSTAGVP

-376 SGQSD
+376 SGQSN

-418 FSNIAVSGQSN
+418 FSNIAVSGQTN
-429 VIADSAGDTLTLV
+429 VVADSAGDTLTLV

-568 SFASLPSAPNTFGT
+568 SFVSLLTTAATTTAGAILELREGTNNGTNYVRIQAPASLAANVTYTLPTADGTNGQVLSTNGTGTLSWATASGGGASYSAVRTQSGT
-582 IAVSGQ
+582 SY
-588 SNVVADSS
+588 
-596 TDTLTLVAGTN
+596 TLVLGDAGDYIQTTSTTA
-607 VTITTDAGTDSITI
+607 VTITVPNQVTVTW
-621 AATGGGSTSPAGSNG
+621 AADTEIYFEQNNTG
-636 QIQYNASG
+636 QITFVGASG
-644 SFGAEAALFYD
+644 VTINSSETLKTFARYSVVALKRV
-655 ATNNRLS
+655 A
-662 VGGDTTPAGTITS
+662 
-675 RGAGTTTDTTFLCE
+675 
-689 DSGGAA
+689 
-695 RFTVYDRGTMFTN
+695 
-708 ERSDVA
+708 SDV
-714 ANVHSFVFNA
+714 
-724 TKDQYWRPTIAFKN
+724 W
-738 TSFTSA
+738 
-744 IAAWLGDTNT
+744 T
-754 LGYFGTL
+754 L
-761 GGTAAIGGLGL
+761 
-772 YGACATTASLSA
+772 
-784 WQMQGFHGS
+784 
-793 TAPTAAIIRFVGTKY
+793 
-808 AGSGSGSAMLAG
+808 
-820 LADAEPIIHVVN
+820 
-832 SGTNTGALTRVAILG
+832 TGERALV
-847 SGAMGL
+847 
-853 RNTAPT
+853 
-859 SSTSLTVRGHG
+859 
-870 TGTGISLLVENSGGT
+870 
-885 ARFTVR
+885 
-891 DDGAYAFAGGTVG
+891 
-904 AAQTGYTTF
+904 
-913 TNLTTDRT
+913 
-921 CDANATTVEELADI
+921 
-935 LGTLIVDLKT
+935 
-945 KGIIAA
+945 

>member
-171 LTQDGTVDVLSV
+171 LTQDGTVDILSV

-205 GGGGSLDDLT
+205 GGGGGSLDDLD
-215 DVTITDPLDHDALV
+215 DVTITDPLDHDALI

-248 VYNGSGSVI
+248 VFNGSGSVI

-297 IGGTGYARTYG
+297 IGGTGHARTYG
-308 ELRGINTDAYAIGTI
+308 ELRGINTNAYAIGTI

-333 SSTAGIP
+333 SSTAGVP

-376 SGQSD
+376 SGQSN

-397 GVNITTNAG
+397 GVNITTDAG
-406 ADSITINSTINS
+406 TDSITINSTINS

-468 DVTLSGTR
+468 DVTLAGNR
-476 TIDLNGEEFI
+476 TIDVDGNDLIIQNTALDKLIEIQPDAVITAGLSVRSVYGTTAGAITLKEATDNGEF
-486 FTSGVANVIEI
+486 
-497 SGGSAVLP
+497 
-505 STTIRSTDG
+505 
-514 AVASAI
+514 
-520 SLFEAPNNGGAYI
+520 SL
-533 TLQAPAQLTAS
+533 TLTAPAQLTAS

-554 TNAQV
+554 TNTQV

-568 SFASLPSAPNTFGT
+568 SFVSLLTTAATTTAGAILELREGTNNGTNYVRIQAPASLAANVTYTLPTADGTNGQLLSTNGTGTLSWATSSGGGASYSAVRTQSGT
-582 IAVSGQ
+582 SY
-588 SNVVADSS
+588 
-596 TDTLTLVAGTN
+596 TLVLGDAGDYIQTTSITA
-607 VTITTDAGTDSITI
+607 VTITVPNQVTVTW
-621 AATGGGSTSPAGSNG
+621 AADTEIYFEQNNTG
-636 QIQYNASG
+636 QITFVGASG
-644 SFGAEAALFYD
+644 VTINSSETLKTFARYSVVALKRV
-655 ATNNRLS
+655 A
-662 VGGDTTPAGTITS
+662 
-675 RGAGTTTDTTFLCE
+675 
-689 DSGGAA
+689 
-695 RFTVYDRGTMFTN
+695 
-708 ERSDVA
+708 SDV
-714 ANVHSFVFNA
+714 
-724 TKDQYWRPTIAFKN
+724 W
-738 TSFTSA
+738 
-744 IAAWLGDTNT
+744 T
-754 LGYFGTL
+754 L
-761 GGTAAIGGLGL
+761 
-772 YGACATTASLSA
+772 
-784 WQMQGFHGS
+784 
-793 TAPTAAIIRFVGTKY
+793 
-808 AGSGSGSAMLAG
+808 
-820 LADAEPIIHVVN
+820 
-832 SGTNTGALTRVAILG
+832 TGERALV
-847 SGAMGL
+847 
-853 RNTAPT
+853 
-859 SSTSLTVRGHG
+859 
-870 TGTGISLLVENSGGT
+870 
-885 ARFTVR
+885 
-891 DDGAYAFAGGTVG
+891 
-904 AAQTGYTTF
+904 
-913 TNLTTDRT
+913 
-921 CDANATTVEELADI
+921 
-935 LGTLIVDLKT
+935 
-945 KGIIAA
+945 

>member
-1 MITLNTIIKRF
+1 MITLNTIVKRF

-18 HFFIRSFSFGS
+18 HFFIRSFSFGG
-29 PEDVDLQ
+29 PEDVDLE
-36 KFDSYPLMH
+36 KFDQYPLLH
-45 VVYTGATYEDTT
+45 LIYTGATYEDTT

-68 LPSHY
+68 LPSAY
-73 ESKTERQKEIVSDAE
+73 ENKNERQKEVVSDAE

-205 GGGGSLDDLT
+205 GGGGGSLDDLT
-215 DVTITDPLDHDALV
+215 DVTITDPLDHDALI

-286 YLVGLAEDQLA
+286 YLVGLAEDQLS
-297 IGGTGYARTYG
+297 IGGTGHARTYG
-308 ELRGINTDAYAIGTI
+308 ELRGISTDAYAIGTI

-333 SSTAGIP
+333 SSTAGVP
-340 AIPVATVTRS
+340 AIPVAIVTRS
-350 QQNTGR
+350 QANTGR
-356 LYVRTWTPGN
+356 LFVRSWTPGN

-376 SGQSD
+376 AGQSD

-429 VIADSAGDTLTLV
+429 VIADSAGDTLTLA
-442 AAGGM
+442 AAGGT

-454 TDTITFD
+454 TDTITF
-461 SARLDDD
+461 SSRTLDDD
-468 DVTLSGTR
+468 DVTLSGIR
-476 TIDLNGEEFI
+476 EIELNGENLNI
-486 FTSGVANVIEI
+486 KSSGLDILLLESDGIRMTNPIIAHW
-497 SGGSAVLP
+497 GGQIGGQITLTEA
-505 STTIRSTDG
+505 TD
-514 AVASAI
+514 
-520 SLFEAPNNGGAYI
+520 NGGNSI
-533 TLQAPAQLTAS
+533 SIKAPDSLTAN
-544 TTFTLPSADG
+544 TTYTLPSADG

-568 SFASLPSAPNTFGT
+568 SFASLLTTAATTTAGAILELREGTNNGTNYVRIQAPASLAANTTYILPTADGT
-582 IAVSGQ
+582 NGQVLSTNGTGTLSWATASGGGGSSYSVVENFSSKAYTLVLADAGKYKRYTNTVATTVTVPPQSSVTWVADTEIYFEQ
-588 SNVVADSS
+588 SN
-596 TDTLTLVAGTN
+596 TGQ
-607 VTITTDAGTDSITI
+607 ITI
-621 AATGGGSTSPAGSNG
+621 AA
-636 QIQYNASG
+636 
-644 SFGAEAALFYD
+644 
-655 ATNNRLS
+655 
-662 VGGDTTPAGTITS
+662 
-675 RGAGTTTDTTFLCE
+675 
-689 DSGGAA
+689 
-695 RFTVYDRGTMFTN
+695 
-708 ERSDVA
+708 
-714 ANVHSFVFNA
+714 
-724 TKDQYWRPTIAFKN
+724 
-738 TSFTSA
+738 
-744 IAAWLGDTNT
+744 
-754 LGYFGTL
+754 
-761 GGTAAIGGLGL
+761 
-772 YGACATTASLSA
+772 
-784 WQMQGFHGS
+784 
-793 TAPTAAIIRFVGTKY
+793 
-808 AGSGSGSAMLAG
+808 GSGVTL
-820 LADAEPIIHVVN
+820 V
-832 SGTNTGALTRVAILG
+832 
-847 SGAMGL
+847 
-853 RNTAPT
+853 
-859 SSTSLTVRGHG
+859 SSET
-870 TGTGISLLVENSGGT
+870 
-885 ARFTVR
+885 
-891 DDGAYAFAGGTVG
+891 
-904 AAQTGYTTF
+904 
-913 TNLTTDRT
+913 
-921 CDANATTVEELADI
+921 
-935 LGTLIVDLKT
+935 LKT
-945 KGIIAA
+945 FARYSVIALKRTAENEWTLTGERALV

>member
-151 DGVQPEGG
+151 NGVQPEGG

-215 DVTITDPLDHDALV
+215 DVTITDPLDHDALI

-286 YLVGLAEDQLA
+286 YLVGLAEDQLS
-297 IGGTGYARTYG
+297 IGGTGHARTYG

-333 SSTAGIP
+333 SSTAGVP
-340 AIPVATVTRS
+340 AIPVAIVTRS

-356 LYVRTWTPGN
+356 LFVRSWTPGN

-376 SGQSD
+376 SGQSN

-406 ADSITINSTINS
+406 ADSITIASTINS

-468 DVTLSGTR
+468 NVTLSGTR
-476 TIDLNGEEFI
+476 SIELNGEDFF
-486 FTSGVANVIEI
+486 FTSSSVSVVELT
-497 SGGSAVLP
+497 GGSVVLP
-505 STTIRSTDG
+505 DTTIRSTDG
-514 AVASAI
+514 ALSSSI
-520 SLFEAPNNGGAYI
+520 TLLEAPNNGGFGV

-554 TNAQV
+554 SSAQV
-559 LQTNGSGTL
+559 LQTNGAGTL
-568 SFASLPSAPNTFGT
+568 SWSTRNAFSTVQIGSTQ
-582 IAVSGQ
+582 I
-588 SNVVADSS
+588 VADSAS
-596 TDTLTLVAGTN
+596 DTLTLIAGTN
-607 VTITTDAGTDSITI
+607 ITLTPDAVNDTVTI
-621 AATGGGSTSPAGSNG
+621 AATGGGSTSPAGSDG

-644 SFGAEAALFYD
+644 SFGAEAALYYD

-662 VGGDTTPAGTITS
+662 VGGDTSPGATLEV
-675 RGAGTTTDTTFLCE
+675 RGAGTTTGSAFNLE
-689 DSGGAA
+689 NSSGTE
-695 RFTVYDRGTMFTN
+695 RFKIQDDGRVLVTNHSTYPANTPGLSVTKTGTYWGGISLRHTGI
-708 ERSDVA
+708 SQSQAA
-714 ANVHSFVFNA
+714 ANAQDS
-724 TKDQYWRPTIAFKN
+724 N
-738 TSFTSA
+738 TFG
-744 IAAWLGDTNT
+744 IIFPENT
-754 LGYFGTL
+754 T
-761 GGTAAIGGLGL
+761 GGLSIFGF
-772 YGACATTASLSA
+772 GATSQQGNPIKLS
-784 WQMQGFHGS
+784 GIHGS
-793 TAPTAAIIRFVGTKY
+793 TTPTTSSFRLQGSKWNG
-808 AGSGSGSAMLAG
+808 GSGYTTIGN
-820 LADAEPIIHVVN
+820 AEPVLSYANFATELFIQ
-832 SGTNTGALTRVAILG
+832 LG
-847 SGAMGL
+847 SGAAGFKT
-853 RNTAPT
+853 TAPT
-859 SSTSLTVRGHG
+859 STTSVTVRGHG
-870 TGTGISLLVENSGGT
+870 TSTNESFRVENSSGT
-885 ARFTVR
+885 ARFVVR
-891 DDGAYAFAGGTVG
+891 DDGGYGFAGGTVG
-904 AAQTGYTTF
+904 LAQTGYTTF
-913 TNLTTDRT
+913 SNLTTDRT

-945 KGIIAA
+945 KGIISA

>member
-205 GGGGSLDDLT
+205 GGGGGSLDDLT
-215 DVTITDPLDHDALV
+215 DVTITDPLDHDALI

-248 VYNGSGSVI
+248 VFNGSGSVI

-297 IGGTGYARTYG
+297 IGGTGHARTYG
-308 ELRGINTDAYAIGTI
+308 ELRGISTNAYAIGTI

-333 SSTAGIP
+333 SSTAGVP
-340 AIPVATVTRS
+340 AIPVAIVTRS

-356 LYVRTWTPGN
+356 LFVRSWTPGN

-376 SGQSD
+376 SGQSN

-389 TVTLVSGT
+389 TATLVGANGT
-397 GVNITTNAG
+397 
-406 ADSITINSTINS
+406 
-418 FSNIAVSGQSN
+418 
-429 VIADSAGDTLTLV
+429 
-442 AAGGM
+442 
-447 TITTASG
+447 TITTDAG
-454 TDTITFD
+454 TDTITFT
-461 SARLDDD
+461 SRTLDEN
-468 DVTLSGTR
+468 DVTITQPR
-476 TIDLNGEEFI
+476 TIDVNGEGLYIQDNTTGYQAASFA
-486 FTSGVANVIEI
+486 SGVQ
-497 SGGSAVLP
+497 
-505 STTIRSTDG
+505 
-514 AVASAI
+514 
-520 SLFEAPNNGGAYI
+520 SLFDDVRLISNTGSSALLKFQEPNFPINFIALRAPSSFTGD
-533 TLQAPAQLTAS
+533 
-544 TTFTLPSADG
+544 TTYTLPVDG
-554 TNAQV
+554 SSAQV
-559 LQTNGSGTL
+559 LQTNGAGTL
-568 SFASLPSAPNTFGT
+568 SWSTRNAFSSV
-582 IAVSGQ
+582 AVAGQ
-588 SNVVADSS
+588 TTVAADSAS
-596 TDTLTLVAGTN
+596 DTLTLVAGTN
-607 VTITTDAGTDSITI
+607 VTITTDATTDTVTIAASGGGGGSSYSVVENFSTTPYTLVLGDAGKYKRYTNTVATTVTVPPQSSVTWVADTEIYFEQSNTGQITI
-621 AATGGGSTSPAGSNG
+621 A
-636 QIQYNASG
+636 
-644 SFGAEAALFYD
+644 
-655 ATNNRLS
+655 
-662 VGGDTTPAGTITS
+662 
-675 RGAGTTTDTTFLCE
+675 
-689 DSGGAA
+689 
-695 RFTVYDRGTMFTN
+695 
-708 ERSDVA
+708 
-714 ANVHSFVFNA
+714 
-724 TKDQYWRPTIAFKN
+724 
-738 TSFTSA
+738 
-744 IAAWLGDTNT
+744 
-754 LGYFGTL
+754 
-761 GGTAAIGGLGL
+761 GGTGV
-772 YGACATTASLSA
+772 T
-784 WQMQGFHGS
+784 
-793 TAPTAAIIRFVGTKY
+793 
-808 AGSGSGSAMLAG
+808 
-820 LADAEPIIHVVN
+820 VV
-832 SGTNTGALTRVAILG
+832 
-847 SGAMGL
+847 
-853 RNTAPT
+853 
-859 SSTSLTVRGHG
+859 SSET
-870 TGTGISLLVENSGGT
+870 
-885 ARFTVR
+885 
-891 DDGAYAFAGGTVG
+891 
-904 AAQTGYTTF
+904 
-913 TNLTTDRT
+913 
-921 CDANATTVEELADI
+921 
-935 LGTLIVDLKT
+935 LKT
-945 KGIIAA
+945 FARYSVIALKRTAENEWTLTGERALV

>member
-215 DVTITDPLDHDALV
+215 DVTITNPLDHDALI

-239 GAPRALDMA
+239 GAPRALDMG
-248 VYNGSGSVI
+248 VFNGSGSVI

-333 SSTAGIP
+333 SSTAGVP

-356 LYVRTWTPGN
+356 LFVRSWTPGN

-406 ADSITINSTINS
+406 ADSITIASTINS

-429 VIADSAGDTLTLV
+429 VVADSAGDTLTLAV
-442 AAGGM
+442 AGGM
-447 TITTASG
+447 TITTNAT
-454 TDTITFD
+454 TDTVTLD
-461 SARLDDD
+461 SAWLDED
-468 DVTLSGTR
+468 DVTLAGNR
-476 TIDLNGEEFI
+476 TIDVDGNDLIIQN
-486 FTSGVANVIEI
+486 TASNKLIEI
-497 SGGSAVLP
+497 QPDAVITAGLTVR
-505 STTIRSTDG
+505 SVYGTTAG
-514 AVASAI
+514 AI
-520 SLFEAPNNGGAYI
+520 TLLEAPNNGSFAV

-568 SFASLPSAPNTFGT
+568 SFASLLTTAATTTAGAILELREGTNNGTNYVRIQAPASLAANVTYTLPTADGTNGQVLSTNGTGTLSWATASGGGASYSAVRTQSGT
-582 IAVSGQ
+582 SY
-588 SNVVADSS
+588 
-596 TDTLTLVAGTN
+596 TLVLGDAGDYIQTTSTTA
-607 VTITTDAGTDSITI
+607 VTITVPNQVTVTW
-621 AATGGGSTSPAGSNG
+621 AADTEIYFEQNNTG
-636 QIQYNASG
+636 QITFVGASG
-644 SFGAEAALFYD
+644 VTINSSETLKSFARYSVVALKRV
-655 ATNNRLS
+655 A
-662 VGGDTTPAGTITS
+662 
-675 RGAGTTTDTTFLCE
+675 
-689 DSGGAA
+689 
-695 RFTVYDRGTMFTN
+695 
-708 ERSDVA
+708 SDV
-714 ANVHSFVFNA
+714 
-724 TKDQYWRPTIAFKN
+724 W
-738 TSFTSA
+738 
-744 IAAWLGDTNT
+744 T
-754 LGYFGTL
+754 L
-761 GGTAAIGGLGL
+761 
-772 YGACATTASLSA
+772 
-784 WQMQGFHGS
+784 
-793 TAPTAAIIRFVGTKY
+793 
-808 AGSGSGSAMLAG
+808 
-820 LADAEPIIHVVN
+820 
-832 SGTNTGALTRVAILG
+832 TGERALV
-847 SGAMGL
+847 
-853 RNTAPT
+853 
-859 SSTSLTVRGHG
+859 
-870 TGTGISLLVENSGGT
+870 
-885 ARFTVR
+885 
-891 DDGAYAFAGGTVG
+891 
-904 AAQTGYTTF
+904 
-913 TNLTTDRT
+913 
-921 CDANATTVEELADI
+921 
-935 LGTLIVDLKT
+935 
-945 KGIIAA
+945 